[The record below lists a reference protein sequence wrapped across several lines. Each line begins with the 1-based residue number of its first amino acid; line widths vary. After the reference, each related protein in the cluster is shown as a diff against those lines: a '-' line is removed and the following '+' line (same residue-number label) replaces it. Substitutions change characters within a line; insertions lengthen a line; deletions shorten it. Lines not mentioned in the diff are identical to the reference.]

1 MNVVFKVILVLTY
14 LLSAKGKAAK
24 FDNYE
29 PRRPIKYLYHLLE
42 LKAGIEHHT

>member
-1 MNVVFKVILVLTY
+1 MYVVFKLILTFIC
-14 LLSAKGKAAK
+14 LLGMQAKPVR

-42 LKAGIEHHT
+42 LKAGINNYT